1 MNCDAG
7 EFHNQE
13 VISNMT
19 QLIKSTEKFAI
30 WRKSLELSDTIRK
43 IADNLTSPESLD
55 IRGFFKTMT
64 CIIPSHIAEGFMMN
78 NTKDRKTYFYKTL
91 SCLEELLNNIR
102 LTEQMG
108 FLKKAHIRKLK
119 KEIIELNKLIC
130 ELISPQRLLLN

>member
-1 MNCDAG
+1 M
-7 EFHNQE
+7 H
-13 VISNMT
+13 
-19 QLIKSTEKFAI
+19 QLIKSTDKFAI
-30 WRKSLELSDTIRK
+30 WRKGLQLADTIQK

-55 IRGFFKTMT
+55 IRSIFKSMT
-64 CIIPSHIAEGFMMN
+64 FTIPSHIAEGFMMN
-78 NTKDRKTYFYKTL
+78 NTKDRKTYFYRTL

-119 KEIIELNKLIC
+119 KEIIELSKLIG